1 MAELLGSNVIQSATE
16 FEAAVAELI
25 ATEARLLN
33 TLLDMNPPGW
43 VLLNANCQILHMIS
57 QLRWLEEVV
66 IDLVDAGI
74 RGT

>member
-25 ATEARLLN
+25 AAEARLLN

-43 VLLNANCQILHMIS
+43 VLLNANSQILYMIS